1 MEQKDEVVTK
11 TDPVTE
17 EIVKEE
23 SVKEVE
29 KVTTDEPKTKIP
41 KHPGRVAAGK
51 ALQERNRKAREAK
64 KLLALEE
71 SSKKDNID
79 KTPASSREQN
89 STYVMPGFYLLSIA
103 GFLVSLV
110 GLYYKRKEYI
120 ATKAEPTKKD
130 NLVAQKEKTNLVE
143 MD

>member
-1 MEQKDEVVTK
+1 MEQKDEVLSK

-17 EIVKEE
+17 EIVKEDPK
-23 SVKEVE
+23 KEVE

-71 SSKKDNID
+71 SSNID
-79 KTPASSREQN
+79 KTPASSREQS

-120 ATKAEPTKKD
+120 ATKAEATSRD
-130 NLVAQKEKTNLVE
+130 NLIAKKEKTNLVE